1 MSERIEDLLHRRTDL
16 STFLVHFTRDSDDGA
31 TISQDNLLKILK
43 TGRLEARNSYGMA
56 MRLAERFPEVAKT
69 QQAVC
74 FTETPIEHAWMM
86 CRQIADRS
94 FRFNGYGLA
103 FTKSFARREGANPV
117 WYLDISQRGREWLTE
132 PVNRLVDAAEAL
144 AAGDAGVTDG
154 SVLASADI
162 LRLTPFIEQ
171 MGPKKV
177 GRKEFWWEREWR
189 HVGKFTFDPDDIVVA
204 FAPENQQA
212 KLQARLKEATDDDY
226 NGLTF
231 VDVNWGLERIIGA
244 LANVDAADLG
254 PFPLPR

>member
-162 LRLTPFIEQ
+162 LRLTPFS
-171 MGPKKV
+171 GA
-177 GRKEFWWEREWR
+177 GRAPVR
-189 HVGKFTFDPDDIVVA
+189 HVDRHLHPRQRRFHEHRAAQGDRP
-204 FAPENQQA
+204 
-212 KLQARLKEATDDDY
+212 
-226 NGLTF
+226 
-231 VDVNWGLERIIGA
+231 GA
-244 LANVDAADLG
+244 AG
-254 PFPLPR
+254 SGGRQ